1 MRGAAHIMRIAFGCV
16 CVHTPRPHTNA
27 CAAAA
32 NIPGSIPQLS
42 RAAKASGGIQVSTMG
57 DSVGFLFAQGKGG
70 GGGGVRLTEE
80 VEGER

>member
-42 RAAKASGGIQVSTMG
+42 RAAKASGGIQVSTLG
-57 DSVGFLFAQGKGG
+57 IVLVFVCTRK